1 MQKIFLLEDDLNFGA
16 VLKSYLELNDYTVK
30 WVQDGKDAMQAF
42 QSDTFDIA
50 VLDVM
55 LPHVDGFTIGK
66 QIKAMQSNSP
76 IIFLTA
82 KSLKE
87 DILQGYS
94 IGADD
99 YITKPFDSDVLL
111 AKINAVLMRA
121 KNLHVNF
128 TNNILKVG
136 IYDFD
141 RHLRQLKINDEVIKL
156 SPKES
161 DLLEML
167 LKYKNELMPRS
178 LALNTIWNDDNYF
191 TTRSMDVYITKLRK
205 YLKQDAS
212 IQIENIHGSG
222 YRLIMNE

>member
-16 VLKSYLELNDYTVK
+16 VLKSYLELNDYKVK
-30 WVQDGKDAMQAF
+30 WVQDGKDAMHAF

-66 QIKAMQSNSP
+66 QIKAMQSNTP

-121 KNLHVNF
+121 KNLHVND

-136 IYDFD
+136 IYEFD
-141 RHLRQLKINDEVIKL
+141 RHLRQLKLNDEVIKL